1 MSYLLA
7 LLLPAFVGVALTFF
21 VLIVGGLFADLVAGL
36 FSWTPKL
43 SLSSLTGSSPSC
55 FSG

>member
-21 VLIVGGLFADLVAGL
+21 VLIVGGLFADAVAAFFG
-36 FSWTPKL
+36 WTRN
-43 SLSSLTGSSPSC
+43 
-55 FSG
+55 